1 MPRRPPRAKETL
13 ITTSLTAPAAAAAS
27 PEAGRRRE
35 PRSSTRRR
43 PDRSQS
49 RIGYI
54 FVSGYTVLLLA
65 FGILPTLYAVYLSF
79 TKDGSFAGVANFV
92 KVFGDYRF
100 LPAVAHV
107 AVYLVFYLASLIVFV
122 VLLALLVHGL
132 GRRWLSTSYRFVYYI
147 PGALAG
153 ASSVMLWLFLLDPTV
168 SPVAFVLRWFG
179 FENFVQTVSV
189 DNLPIIFTII
199 AFWTGAGG
207 WIVIM
212 YGALNNISG
221 DVLEAARIDG
231 AGPVK
236 TAIHIQIPLM
246 RKWISYMAVMSL
258 AAGTQLFVEPRVL
271 SQASKGVVPP
281 DYSINQ
287 LAYLY
292 AFRQGDFNGSAAIS
306 LLLLLVAG
314 ALSAIFVFRG
324 GLFERD

>member
-1 MPRRPPRAKETL
+1 MSTPSNVSVVAPSAERRRTRRPH
-13 ITTSLTAPAAAAAS
+13 S
-27 PEAGRRRE
+27 
-35 PRSSTRRR
+35 RR
-43 PDRSQS
+43 PDRSQA
-49 RIGYI
+49 RVGYI
-54 FVSGYTVLLLA
+54 FVSGYAILLLF
-65 FGILPTLYAVYLSF
+65 FGIVPTLYTVYLAF
-79 TKDGSFAGVANFV
+79 TEDGSFAGVANFAT
-92 KVFGDYRF
+92 VFGDYRF
-100 LPAVAHV
+100 LPAVGHV
-107 AVYLVFYLASLIVFV
+107 AIYLLIYLACLLVFV
-122 VLLALLVHGL
+122 VLLALVVHSI
-132 GRRWLSTSYRFVYYI
+132 GRRWLSSSFRFVYYI

-153 ASSVMLWLFLLDPTV
+153 ASSVMLWLFLLDPSV
-168 SPVAFVLRWFG
+168 SPVAFILRSFG
-179 FENFVQTVSV
+179 FENFVQTVSI
-189 DNLPIIFTII
+189 DNLPIIFTVI

-221 DVLEAARIDG
+221 EIMEAARIDG
-231 AGPVK
+231 AGPVQ
-236 TAIHIQIPLM
+236 TAWQIQIPLL

-306 LLLLLVAG
+306 LLLLIVAA
-314 ALSAIFVFRG
+314 ALSAMFVFRG